1 MNSIVTLNQS
11 DPARSCPW
19 IAQTF
24 TGEKRQESALKVLRQ
39 TETVSDLS
47 RSNQVSRKFIY
58 HQAEKA
64 KQALD
69 KAFDDTEEGKGEVL
83 FYLPVT
89 KQWIRQ
95 LVIGLVLIR
104 YSSYRGVVELL
115 RDLFDYPISI
125 GTVHNI
131 LQQSIC
137 EVKAIHE
144 QENLSSVKIGAH
156 DEIFQAGKPVLAG
169 VDVYSTYCY
178 LLTLEDSRDADTWAI
193 RLLELQDK
201 GLYPSHTIAD
211 GGKGIRAGQDQAWPL
226 VPCFGD
232 VFHALLELGRL
243 GIYLENRA
251 QGAIC
256 NLEKLERKMEKNRK
270 KRKGNKLS
278 KKLGDARQTEK
289 NSVNLAHDI
298 AIIYQWMQQDIL
310 ALVGQELKTR
320 KELFDFIVEELRQ
333 REPLLPHRIAPVRK
347 ALENQRDDLLA
358 FVGDIDLKIETIAT
372 EFNVPIYLIRKV
384 FEMNGCTFK
393 ITLCRIFAVNY
404 LFLNLTC

>member
-1 MNSIVTLNQS
+1 M
-11 DPARSCPW
+11 
-19 IAQTF
+19 
-24 TGEKRQESALKVLRQ
+24 ALKVLRQ

-47 RSNQVSRKFIY
+47 RSNRVSRKFIY

-95 LVIGLVLIR
+95 LVIALILIS

-144 QENLSSVKIGAH
+144 QENLSFVKIGAH

-201 GLYPSHTIAD
+201 GLYPSHTIAN
-211 GGKGIRAGQDQAWPL
+211 GGKGIRAGQNQAWPL

-251 QGAIC
+251 HGAIC
-256 NLEKLERKMEKNRK
+256 NLEKLERKMAKNTERK
-270 KRKGNKLS
+270 EREINS
-278 KKLGDARQTEK
+278 QKKLGDARQTEK

-310 ALVGQELKTR
+310 TLVGQELKTR
-320 KELFDFIVEELRQ
+320 EELFDFIVEELRQ

-358 FVGDIDLKIETIAT
+358 FVGDIDLKLETVST
-372 EFNVPIYLIRKV
+372 EFNVLHLSHPKGI
-384 FEMNGCTFK
+384 
-393 ITLCRIFAVNY
+393 
-404 LFLNLTC
+404 